1 MDLIQYQYLFNRF
14 FLQIIYLYCLKL
26 SRGFSLDRITL
37 CSITSLHVFG
47 LLYGLY
53 HHFHKCFCYIVT
65 TNLIEGGGDLASYN
79 KLTGET
85 LGAWVGAWRSV
96 KPQGHG

>member
-1 MDLIQYQYLFNRF
+1 LSQPI
-14 FLQIIYLYCLKL
+14 FL
-26 SRGFSLDRITL
+26 R
-37 CSITSLHVFG
+37 
-47 LLYGLY
+47 
-53 HHFHKCFCYIVT
+53 
-65 TNLIEGGGDLASYN
+65 GGGDLASYN